1 MNNRKYPQL
10 QDPPLEY
17 SLPDDQATVAL
28 GKVLAQALD
37 QISGPEKKCR
47 GLIFLRG
54 ELGAGKTTLS
64 RGVLRYFG
72 YQGAVKSPTYTLVEP
87 YELDVV
93 SVYHFDLYRL
103 SDPEELY
110 YLGFEEYLTS
120 DSICLV
126 EWPEKAGDFL
136 PCCDIDINISI
147 DNNKRIAKLVART
160 SEGCRILA
168 VMPQVSTLD

>member
-1 MNNRKYPQL
+1 MNNNDAQ
-10 QDPPLEY
+10 QPPDFSLEY
-17 SLPDDQATVAL
+17 PLPDDQATVSLGRAL
-28 GKVLAQALD
+28 AHALD
-37 QISGPEKKCR
+37 QISGPEARSR

-64 RGVLRYFG
+64 RGLLRYFG

-87 YELDVV
+87 YELDAV

-103 SDPEELY
+103 SNPEELY
-110 YLGFEEYLTS
+110 YLGFEEYLS
-120 DSICLV
+120 SGNICLV

-147 DNNKRIAKLVART
+147 NNNKRIAKLMART
-160 SEGCRILA
+160 PEGCRILP
-168 VMPQVSTLD
+168 VMPQVS